1 MGCLNSKMASSVELD
16 PKVTPDGVQLAA
28 LTEETLTQHDAQV
41 YICMYDPSTQRLEIL
56 AGHRRRTDIYYV
68 VLPPC
73 S

>member
-41 YICMYDPSTQRLEIL
+41 YDPSTAPRDP
-56 AGHRRRTDIYYV
+56 RRS
-68 VLPPC
+68 PPKD
-73 S
+73 